1 MKLEP
6 GDFAGFAEEDL
17 EQMEYNAK
25 DGFRLARST
34 CMHAQQYAE
43 KMIKDRIV
51 QIDSDEPPKTHDLVV
66 LLRILKPSDG
76 EIDEDILHKA
86 SILTYYYMGSRY
98 PDFDVKEEMTEDA
111 AEEAYRWSLEI
122 VDYISRIIKDEVGK
136 LRIEAITEEGCGDD
150 SPRVNVFRLLT
161 LCSVRCESL
170 YRYVRT
176 NLCLEGQPPSWIHL
190 ESVPFQRMKLCF
202 ETINGASDALQPI
215 QKGADVVIFGAA
227 IVTDRVV
234 EG

>member
-98 PDFDVKEEMTEDA
+98 PDFDIKEEMTEEA

-122 VDYISRIIKDEVGK
+122 VDYISRIVKDESGK
-136 LRIEAITEEGCGDD
+136 LRIETITEEGRGDD
-150 SPRVNVFRLLT
+150 SPRGDGFWFCRIPSLRVRSATGQGRHQGTFEVVHIDRPQLSEHA
-161 LCSVRCESL
+161 CSADAVAAF
-170 YRYVRT
+170 
-176 NLCLEGQPPSWIHL
+176 G
-190 ESVPFQRMKLCF
+190 SVGA
-202 ETINGASDALQPI
+202 ETAKKWLDQVMMEI
-215 QKGADVVIFGAA
+215 
-227 IVTDRVV
+227 
-234 EG
+234 